1 MSAQHVIAK
10 VVKIIRNMITNKS
23 TLQIIHIQNSK
34 VTAGKHG
41 LASMG
46 QQAWAS
52 KHGLASMVQQAW
64 ASKHGPA
71 SMG

>member
-1 MSAQHVIAK
+1 MIAK

-34 VTAGKHG
+34 VTP
-41 LASMG
+41 ASMG
-46 QQAWAS
+46 
-52 KHGLASMVQQAW
+52 QQAW